1 MWEERTIGNIKCC
14 LYDADSSGALL
25 LQPLG
30 AHELGFLGEELRQIG
45 AAARQ
50 PFRFCGFSVEDWNRD
65 LSPWEA
71 PPAFGDEPFGG
82 RAEGML
88 RFVREALLPAVG
100 GQDRRVILGGYSLAG
115 LFSLW
120 AATQT
125 DAFEGVAAASPSVWF
140 PGWGAYQAAH
150 PVRAR
155 TVYLSLGRHEER
167 TRNRV
172 MAPVGDNIR
181 ALYDALRR
189 DPACAA
195 STLEWNDGGHFNDPV
210 GRTARAFAWALEH
223 V

>member
-1 MWEERTIGNIKCC
+1 MWKETTIRNIKCF
-14 LYDADSSGALL
+14 LYDSDSSGALL

-30 AHELGFLGEELRQIG
+30 AEEIGSIGEELRQIG
-45 AAARQ
+45 AAAAQ
-50 PFRFCGFSVEDWNRD
+50 PFSFCGFAVENWNRD

-82 RAEGML
+82 RAEETL
-88 RFVREALLPAVG
+88 RFALDALLPALG
-100 GQDRRVILGGYSLAG
+100 GQARPVILGGYSLAG

-120 AATQT
+120 AAAETG
-125 DAFEGVAAASPSVWF
+125 AFDGVAAASPSVWF
-140 PGWGAYQAAH
+140 PGWGGYQAAH
-150 PVRAR
+150 PIRAKA
-155 TVYLSLGRHEER
+155 VYLSLGRHEER

-181 ALYDALRR
+181 ALFDALQR

-195 STLEWNDGGHFNDPV
+195 CTLEWNEGGHFSDPV
-210 GRTARAFAWALEH
+210 GRTARAFAWALGH